1 MRFFPGRRVDL
12 DDGTSVEVVTYQ
24 ELLVPGFVAWE
35 ARAGDGQWLAVSE
48 EENWKPDVRAA
59 SPATLASIGTR
70 RGARLGAER
79 VARIRTAI
87 DPVAGYRD
95 SAVVGGAAEDPV
107 AFFTL
112 EPTLPFSQLFWRRRA
127 PWPEEVVARL
137 GIELAGAMSAA
148 TYAELDPNSVGLSE
162 NGAWLLDPGL
172 SLLLRSPSRPPG
184 VLKGHIHWLSYRAPE
199 TFQSVAVPTDGRGA
213 LHGLGVLLHELLTG
227 APMSGSE
234 KPTEILE
241 ARQTGRPAP
250 LTIVPEALATCVHAL
265 LHPDPATRPD
275 PSQVIHALTPHAAP
289 DLTWARPLYEAHAT
303 PLSYLHIALRRRGA
317 APRQT

>member
-35 ARAGDGQWLAVSE
+35 ARAADGQWLAVSE
-48 EENWKPDVRAA
+48 DESWKPDARDGF
-59 SPATLASIGTR
+59 PATLAAIGTR
-70 RGARLGAER
+70 SGARLGAER

-95 SAVVGGAAEDPV
+95 SAVVGGTPEDPV

-127 PWPEEVVARL
+127 AWPEELVARL
-137 GIELAGAMSAA
+137 GIELARAMSEA
-148 TYAELDPNSVGLSE
+148 TYAELDPSSVGLSE

-199 TFQSVAVPTDGRGA
+199 TFQSLAVPNDGRGA
-213 LHGLGVLLHELLTG
+213 LYGLGVLLYELLTG
-227 APMSGSE
+227 APVDGSE
-234 KPTEILE
+234 KPIEILD
-241 ARQTGRPAP
+241 ARQSGRPPPPQSAAP
-250 LTIVPEALATCVHAL
+250 ELAACVHAL
-265 LHPDPATRPD
+265 LDHAPESRPD
-275 PSQVIHALTPHAAP
+275 PTEVIRALTPHAAP
-289 DLTWARPLYEAHAT
+289 DLLWARPLYEAHAT
-303 PLSYLHIALRRRGA
+303 PLSYLQIALRRRGA